1 MSLIDYEPSSNW
13 AHYNRNVLAQ
23 LVNIVTAIERLTVAL
38 EKQTEQYIKY
48 GQLFTEEGKDDK

>member
-13 AHYNRNVLAQ
+13 AQYNRNVLAQ